1 MDIFVYSDESG
12 VFDAVHNDWFVF
24 GGIILLSKKDKDA
37 AARRYLHAERI
48 IRKRESFDRQA
59 EVKATTVSNT
69 NKGKLY
75 RSLNHIEKFGV
86 VVEEKQVIDNIWNNK
101 KSKQR
106 YLDYVYKIG
115 IKRKF
120 EMMIHSGILIPS
132 EVQNIHFYVDEHTTA
147 TDGRYELQE
156 SLEQEFRFGTNNWN
170 YSRFF
175 PPIFQHLQSLEV
187 RFCNSSTTTL
197 VRAADIV
204 ANKLYFRVQNDLL
217 ENRIDSNFLV
227 TRLPHEYRWQI

>member
-1 MDIFVYSDESG
+1 MSILMSPVFLMQFTMTGSFLAESYSCQRRIRMQLLADTYMQNKSFAKESRLI
-12 VFDAVHNDWFVF
+12 A
-24 GGIILLSKKDKDA
+24 
-37 AARRYLHAERI
+37 
-48 IRKRESFDRQA
+48 
-59 EVKATTVSNT
+59 
-69 NKGKLY
+69 
-75 RSLNHIEKFGV
+75 
-86 VVEEKQVIDNIWNNK
+86 KQ

>member
-37 AARRYLHAERI
+37 AARRYLHAEQI

-120 EMMIHSGILIPS
+120 E
-132 EVQNIHFYVDEHTTA
+132 
-147 TDGRYELQE
+147 
-156 SLEQEFRFGTNNWN
+156 
-170 YSRFF
+170 
-175 PPIFQHLQSLEV
+175 
-187 RFCNSSTTTL
+187 
-197 VRAADIV
+197 
-204 ANKLYFRVQNDLL
+204 
-217 ENRIDSNFLV
+217 
-227 TRLPHEYRWQI
+227 